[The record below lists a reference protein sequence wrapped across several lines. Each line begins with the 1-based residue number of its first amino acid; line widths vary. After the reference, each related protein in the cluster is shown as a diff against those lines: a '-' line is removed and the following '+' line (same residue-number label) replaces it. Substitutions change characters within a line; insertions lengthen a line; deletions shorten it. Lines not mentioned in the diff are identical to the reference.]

1 MGGNR
6 VAGDGCAHLCG
17 QYRTWG
23 GGSEGGMDV
32 CGTHGWCLFQER
44 WEDGKS
50 VLVDHIYVP
59 MGGDLPRL
67 TSTFLWNLL
76 TVLSLQ
82 SICIPRLCSF
92 TLQLYT

>member
-1 MGGNR
+1 VRVRGGARGARPGGARERRGWHLGGYR

-32 CGTHGWCLFQER
+32 CGTHGRWLFQER

-50 VLVDHIYVP
+50 VLVDHIYTRPWVAIFP
-59 MGGDLPRL
+59 G
-67 TSTFLWNLL
+67 
-76 TVLSLQ
+76 
-82 SICIPRLCSF
+82 
-92 TLQLYT
+92 